1 MGANHGRQF
10 HVNMFEEDIHMMEEL
25 VKLHPEKE
33 TGGNLFGLWNNDE
46 EPVLHVVLGPA
57 IGCTRTEVSF
67 YQSIPY
73 LERVGRL
80 LTERFLLCHI
90 GEWHSHHKL
99 RLSEPSSGDSS
110 TVIRNFPRGARGFI
124 LIIANILPSGVV
136 ELSPYLYRQGQTTYE
151 KGLIR
156 PLGSPCSPFRKI
168 DVIKENIE
176 RDEDRSTTAHEHKR
190 TSKSWGSEQLPGNE
204 SYENK
209 AYAYMFED
217 DKQMIE
223 NKLLQF
229 DGDEM
234 EGELLGLW
242 TSHGMP
248 VLHLVQERNSK
259 SGKEQQPFSS
269 QTKPTNTLQ
278 TQGILAQDYTLGKY
292 ILSQREPEAPS
303 YKDIHREYPNGGLL
317 ILVYKVTVEN
327 ESVAAIHPYLFKK
340 GSANFEPLEMYYLPG
355 RNVFSQKMNDNIEK
369 EEEEES
375 GITGTEVD
383 DLDARGSPN
392 FQQHKYSRI

>member
-10 HVNMFEEDIHMMEEL
+10 HVHMFEEDIQMMKEL

-80 LTERFLLCHI
+80 LTERFLLCHV

-156 PLGSPCSPFRKI
+156 RLGSPCSPFRKI

-176 RDEDRSTTAHEHKR
+176 RDVDRSTTAHEHKR
-190 TSKSWGSEQLPGNE
+190 TPKNWGSEQPPGNE

-209 AYAYMFED
+209 AYAYMFEE
-217 DKQMIE
+217 DKEMIE
-223 NKLLQF
+223 KKLLQSK
-229 DGDEM
+229 GNKM

-242 TSHGMP
+242 TSRGMP
-248 VLHLVQERNSK
+248 VLHLVREPNSK
-259 SGKEQQPFSS
+259 SG
-269 QTKPTNTLQ
+269 TYNLQ
-278 TQGILAQDYTLGKY
+278 TRGNLAQDNPLGKY
-292 ILSQREPEAPS
+292 ILNPGECERPS
-303 YKDIHREYPNGGLL
+303 DKDSSYMHREYPDGGLL
-317 ILVYKVTVEN
+317 ILVYKVDN
-327 ESVAAIHPYLFKK
+327 ESVAIHPHLYKK
-340 GSANFEPLEMYYLPG
+340 GSADFESLEMHYLQG
-355 RNVFSQKMNDNIEK
+355 RNVFSQKMNDNTEK
-369 EEEEES
+369 EEKES
-375 GITGTEVD
+375 GIAESEVD
-383 DLDARGSPN
+383 DPNARGSPT
-392 FQQHKYSRI
+392 FQQHKQTRI

>member
-10 HVNMFEEDIHMMEEL
+10 HVHMFEEDIQMMKEL

-156 PLGSPCSPFRKI
+156 RLGSPCSPFRKI

-176 RDEDRSTTAHEHKR
+176 RDVDRKRFGRIPSTQQQPVNYNNR
-190 TSKSWGSEQLPGNE
+190 RQ
-204 SYENK
+204 
-209 AYAYMFED
+209 D
-217 DKQMIE
+217 D
-223 NKLLQF
+223 
-229 DGDEM
+229 
-234 EGELLGLW
+234 
-242 TSHGMP
+242 S
-248 VLHLVQERNSK
+248 VQERLEFDK
-259 SGKEQQPFSS
+259 DTGKLVVCRNPQAPQAASVHESAVAVLEVRAPV
-269 QTKPTNTLQ
+269 PDRPVVDAMAA
-278 TQGILAQDYTLGKY
+278 QGFF
-292 ILSQREPEAPS
+292 
-303 YKDIHREYPNGGLL
+303 
-317 ILVYKVTVEN
+317 
-327 ESVAAIHPYLFKK
+327 YLK
-340 GSANFEPLEMYYLPG
+340 MM
-355 RNVFSQKMNDNIEK
+355 NVF
-369 EEEEES
+369 
-375 GITGTEVD
+375 
-383 DLDARGSPN
+383 
-392 FQQHKYSRI
+392 

>member
-1 MGANHGRQF
+1 MGTNHGRQF
-10 HVNMFEEDIHMMEEL
+10 HVHMFEEDIQMMKEL

-80 LTERFLLCHI
+80 LTEQFLLCHI

-124 LIIANILPSGVV
+124 LIIANILPSGNVT
-136 ELSPYLYRQGQTTYE
+136 LSPYLYRQGQTTYE
-151 KGLIR
+151 KGLIIR
-156 PLGSPCSPFRKI
+156 LGSPCSPFRKI

-176 RDEDRSTTAHEHKR
+176 KDEDRSTTAHERKR
-190 TSKSWGSEQLPGNE
+190 TPKNWGSEQPPGNE

-209 AYAYMFED
+209 AYAYMFEE
-217 DKQMIE
+217 DKEMIE
-223 NKLLQF
+223 KKLLQSK
-229 DGDEM
+229 GNEM

-242 TSHGMP
+242 TSRGMP
-248 VLHLVQERNSK
+248 VLHLVQEPNSK
-259 SGKEQQPFSS
+259 SG
-269 QTKPTNTLQ
+269 TYNLQ
-278 TQGILAQDYTLGKY
+278 TRGNLAQDNPLGKY
-292 ILSQREPEAPS
+292 ILNPGECERPS
-303 YKDIHREYPNGGLL
+303 DKDSSYMHREYPDGGLL
-317 ILVYKVTVEN
+317 ILVYKVDN
-327 ESVAAIHPYLFKK
+327 ESVAIHPHLYKK
-340 GSANFEPLEMYYLPG
+340 GSADFESLEMHYLQG
-355 RNVFSQKMNDNIEK
+355 RNVFSQRMNDNTEK
-369 EEEEES
+369 KTKKAE
-375 GITGTEVD
+375 
-383 DLDARGSPN
+383 
-392 FQQHKYSRI
+392 